1 MVGADEEMSVTL
13 VRWKLGEAQL
23 KKDIEE
29 KEKKDTQGACAAD
42 PVGEPEGEPKK
53 KSEGE
58 PEGEP
63 GVKKP
68 DFTFLMIERV
78 IDTILLE
85 EVAQL
90 GMKMNR
96 YRGILA
102 KGIRAFAEEHQ
113 EDKADL
119 SRFVEAFRQGWKVY
133 RVNEHKKATL
143 DTFMEAM
150 NNVLWVSEST

>member
-1 MVGADEEMSVTL
+1 MVGAHEEMSVTV
-13 VRWKLGEAQL
+13 VRWKIGEERL
-23 KKDIEE
+23 KKDLEE

-42 PVGEPEGEPKK
+42 PVGEPEGEPEKK
-53 KSEGE
+53 PEGE

-78 IDTILLE
+78 IDIIFLE

-96 YRGILA
+96 HRGILA